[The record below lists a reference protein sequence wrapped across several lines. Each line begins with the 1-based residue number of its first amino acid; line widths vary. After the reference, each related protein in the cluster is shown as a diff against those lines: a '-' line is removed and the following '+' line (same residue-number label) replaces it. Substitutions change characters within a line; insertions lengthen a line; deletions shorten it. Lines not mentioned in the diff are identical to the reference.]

1 MALTVGAPLGGTVI
15 SLAEV
20 PDEVFASRMMGP
32 GLAILP
38 DGDATVIDVVA
49 PCAGTLAKVHPHAV
63 ALEVGATGI
72 LVHLGIDTVTQHGKG
87 FELLVK
93 DGQVV
98 AAGDLLM
105 RWDVR
110 VSREA
115 GHAVESPVV
124 VFEMRDI
131 TVTELAVIGEPIAA
145 GAPLL
150 LLAD

>member
-1 MALTVGAPLGGTVI
+1 MALTVGAPLAGTVV
-15 SLAEV
+15 SLTDV
-20 PDEVFASRMMGP
+20 PDEVFSSRMMGP

-38 DGDATVIDVVA
+38 DGAATVIEVIA

-63 ALEVGATGI
+63 ALEAGATGI
-72 LVHLGIDTVTQHGKG
+72 LVHLGIDTVTQHGRG
-87 FELLVK
+87 FELLVQ
-93 DGQVV
+93 DGQTV

-105 RWDVR
+105 RWDLS

-115 GHAVESPVV
+115 ELAVVTPVV

-131 TVTELAVIGEPIAA
+131 TVTELANVGDSIAA